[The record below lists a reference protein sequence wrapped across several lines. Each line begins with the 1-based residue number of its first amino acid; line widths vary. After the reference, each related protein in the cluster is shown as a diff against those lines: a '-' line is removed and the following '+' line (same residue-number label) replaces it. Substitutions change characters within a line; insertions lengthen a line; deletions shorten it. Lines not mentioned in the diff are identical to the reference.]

1 MNSRNKTQH
10 EISKERGDDG
20 DRNGENRQS
29 PEKRVW
35 TSHHD
40 IMELTTFNAL
50 AEPSRLRIVDL
61 LLKGGPMT
69 VGDIAERLEIRQPQA
84 SKHLKVL
91 LDAGLVEVR
100 AEANR
105 RNYMLRSKPFKE
117 LDSWLNDYRRIWSE
131 RFDNLDVY
139 LEKLQS
145 DEKERD

>member
-1 MNSRNKTQH
+1 
-10 EISKERGDDG
+10 
-20 DRNGENRQS
+20 
-29 PEKRVW
+29 
-35 TSHHD
+35 
-40 IMELTTFNAL
+40 MELTTFNAL

-105 RNYMLRSKPFKE
+105 RNYMLRAEPFKE
-117 LDSWLNDYRRIWSE
+117 LDSWLNNYRRIWSE

-139 LEKLQS
+139 LKKLQS
-145 DEKERD
+145 NKKKQDYTPNMRRNL